1 MGLDE
6 ITDKAL
12 PRFDGTGVEI
22 CMLAEILRR
31 SGTLI
36 GIDIVKHR
44 LAACHTMLQ
53 KTVVDLLSL
62 MVLHF
67 SFTLK
72 KMYEA
77 IRQQLT

>member
-1 MGLDE
+1 MEPDE

-22 CMLAEILRR
+22 CMLTEILRR

-53 KTVVDLLSL
+53 KTVVDFLSL
-62 MVLHF
+62 MGLHF
-67 SFTLK
+67 FFFFK
-72 KMYEA
+72 ENVWGY
-77 IRQQLT
+77 